1 MSDGTELTYGA
12 KSTILIFRGYR
23 KTIQYS
29 AHYNT
34 PIFRS
39 SSGMLRYQHFAAMVE
54 HGITASKT
62 LLRSEHVVT
71 DDESPSSEGASEGDT
86 EEYDGY
92 DADEGLPMSD
102 REGETLS
109 KRSPHGTHTHACEQ
123 SHENLQPHADDAQA
137 TWPFL

>member
-1 MSDGTELTYGA
+1 MDRVWHVSTSGA
-12 KSTILIFRGYR
+12 KSTILTFRGYR

-71 DDESPSSEGASEGDT
+71 DDESPSSEGASEGGT
-86 EEYDGY
+86 NEHNGY
-92 DADEGLPMSD
+92 DSDEDLPMSD
-102 REGETLS
+102 QDGVI
-109 KRSPHGTHTHACEQ
+109 
-123 SHENLQPHADDAQA
+123 
-137 TWPFL
+137 